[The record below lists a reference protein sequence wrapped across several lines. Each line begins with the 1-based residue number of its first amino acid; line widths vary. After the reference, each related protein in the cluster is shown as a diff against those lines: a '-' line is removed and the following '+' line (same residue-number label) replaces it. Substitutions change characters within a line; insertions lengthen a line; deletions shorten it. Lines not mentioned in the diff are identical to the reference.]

1 MITAEIL
8 PVSITIDISTK
19 MLDISTG
26 TQIAHDYA
34 PIPPNPNDWMG
45 IEPEFVKTVFDK
57 SYVLAD
63 TDYATWTPS
72 TTAAVIVASETLT
85 EKYAADMAT
94 YEYLLRWRF
103 EADIQ
108 HLEGQTLKAVPL
120 REIQEIVQVLCKRP
134 SSRAN
139 IEAGNFDGNTCL
151 TGFTVPFLSYRNTS
165 GTLTY
170 TWSTSYGFYSAVVA
184 ATFSSGT
191 SDTPNVT
198 IKTPSISAR
207 CNSSYFATARGAY
220 VDQDNTKMRLVGDL
234 FRVKK
239 GNFVRGCYSDVVD
252 IYNNSIIT

>member
-1 MITAEIL
+1 
-8 PVSITIDISTK
+8 
-19 MLDISTG
+19 
-26 TQIAHDYA
+26 
-34 PIPPNPNDWMG
+34 
-45 IEPEFVKTVFDK
+45 
-57 SYVLAD
+57 
-63 TDYATWTPS
+63 
-72 TTAAVIVASETLT
+72 
-85 EKYAADMAT
+85 MAT

-139 IEAGNFDGNTCL
+139 IESDNFDGNACL

-170 TWSTSYGFYSAVVA
+170 TWAASYGFYSAVVA
-184 ATFSSGT
+184 ATFSSST
-191 SDTPNVT
+191 SNTPNVT

-234 FRVKK
+234 LRVKK